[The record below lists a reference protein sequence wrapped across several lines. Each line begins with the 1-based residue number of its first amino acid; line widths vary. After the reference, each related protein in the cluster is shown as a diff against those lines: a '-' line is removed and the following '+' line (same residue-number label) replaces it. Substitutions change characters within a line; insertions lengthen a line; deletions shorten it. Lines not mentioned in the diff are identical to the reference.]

1 MRRQLLLALCAALAL
16 CAIGL
21 AAAGL
26 SGSKPAVRPAAFS
39 ATGREAAPAG
49 AVPLPHGTVDIN
61 SGDLYELTELPRV
74 GEVIGQ
80 AIIDNREAYGPFRYP
95 EDLLSVRGIGEKTLE
110 GFRDMLDLSAP

>member
-1 MRRQLLLALCAALAL
+1 MRQHLRLALCAALAL
-16 CAIGL
+16 CAVGL

-26 SGSKPAVRPAAFS
+26 SGSKPAVQPAAFT

-49 AVPLPHGTVDIN
+49 AVPLPHGTIDIN